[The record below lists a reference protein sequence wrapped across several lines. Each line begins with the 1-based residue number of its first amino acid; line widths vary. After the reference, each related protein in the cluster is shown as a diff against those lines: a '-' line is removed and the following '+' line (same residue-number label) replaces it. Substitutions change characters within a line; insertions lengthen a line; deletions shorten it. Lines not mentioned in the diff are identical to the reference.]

1 MPTNDECSVDTDL
14 GRIDLR
20 KVHHWLS
27 TDAFW
32 ALGRSVETV
41 QRAAGGSLNF
51 GVYDSAGGL
60 CGYAR
65 VVTDHATFAWLCDV
79 YIDRPSRGRGLGRL
93 LAQAVVDT
101 LSPMH
106 LKRVLLS
113 TLDAHGLYEQVG
125 FTPFPDPQKL
135 MILSGAR

>member
-1 MPTNDECSVDTDL
+1 MPTNDEYSVDTDL

-20 KVHHWLS
+20 QVHHWLS

-79 YIDRPSRGRGLGRL
+79 YIDRPSRGRSLGLF